1 MLFGKSADVSIG
13 IQLILN
19 PGTNRLV
26 YILVNKSLQI
36 ALFLAFSK
44 FYIKLKLLNKKSI
57 ILLFSVTTLSY
68 IVMSILTNLILTGS
82 LLALQIAVIF
92 SLFFILITISI
103 SIISITISTK
113 YKNEKSEK
121 ELMSMASMMLEKN
134 YIQMKESQD
143 IIEKTSA

>member
-103 SIISITISTK
+103 SSISITISTK
-113 YKNEKSEK
+113 YQNEKSEK
-121 ELMSMASMMLEKN
+121 ELM
-134 YIQMKESQD
+134 
-143 IIEKTSA
+143 